1 MLAVTLQSPG
11 LVAYSV
17 CFQPE
22 IGAQTLLPT
31 LGFELV
37 SSICGSVYGPHS
49 PCAALVVQVPVG
61 VGVDVGVDVVGDG
74 LGEDCVGAGVGLLE
88 VDVGLADADAELVG
102 AGVDVVGV
110 AAGFGVC
117 LWCRFASW

>member
-49 PCAALVVQVPVG
+49 PCAALVVQLPVG
-61 VGVDVGVDVVGDG
+61 VGVGVDVVGDG
-74 LGEDCVGAGVGLLE
+74 LGEVGVGVGVGLLE
-88 VDVGLADADAELVG
+88 VGVGLADAEAELLG
-102 AGVDVVGV
+102 AGVDAVGV
-110 AAGFGVC
+110 AVGFGVC
-117 LWCRFASW
+117 LWCRFASWV

>member
-49 PCAALVVQVPVG
+49 PCAALVVQLPVG
-61 VGVDVGVDVVGDG
+61 VGVDVVGDG
-74 LGEDCVGAGVGLLE
+74 LGEVGVGVGVGLLE
-88 VDVGLADADAELVG
+88 VGVGLADAEAEPLG
-102 AGVDVVGV
+102 AGVDAVGV
-110 AAGFGVC
+110 AVGFAVC
-117 LWCRFASW
+117 LWCRFASWV

>member
-1 MLAVTLQSPG
+1 MFPAGMLAVTLQSPG
-11 LVAYSV
+11 VVAYNV

-61 VGVDVGVDVVGDG
+61 VGVDVVGDG
-74 LGEDCVGAGVGLLE
+74 LGEDCVGVGVGVGLLE
-88 VDVGLADADAELVG
+88 VDVGLADADAEVVG

-110 AAGFGVC
+110 DDAVATAPLG
-117 LWCRFASW
+117 